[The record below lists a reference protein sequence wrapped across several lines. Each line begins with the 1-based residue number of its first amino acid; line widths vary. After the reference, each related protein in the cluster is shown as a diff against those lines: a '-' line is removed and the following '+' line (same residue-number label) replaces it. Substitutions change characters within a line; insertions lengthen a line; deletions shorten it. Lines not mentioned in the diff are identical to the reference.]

1 MAYKIVTTKRFDKTY
16 KKLSAA
22 DRDLVD
28 FVVDQISQGQKL
40 DAKYKD
46 HPLKGNLKS
55 FRDCHVKPDLVLVYS
70 INEEYLV
77 LTAFNLG
84 SHSEVFK

>member
-1 MAYKIVTTKRFDKTY
+1 MAYKIVTTKRFDKAY

-55 FRDCHVKPDLVLVYS
+55 FRDCHVKPDLVYS
-70 INEEYLV
+70 INKEYLV

>member
-1 MAYKIVTTKRFDKTY
+1 MAYRIATTKRFDKAY
-16 KKLSAA
+16 KKLSSA

-28 FVVDQISQGQKL
+28 FVIDRISQGQKL

-46 HPLKGNLKS
+46 HPLKGNPKS

-70 INEEYLV
+70 ISKEYLV

>member
-1 MAYKIVTTKRFDKTY
+1 MAYKIVTTKRFDKAY

-55 FRDCHVKPDLVLVYS
+55 FRDCHVKADLGVGDSV
-70 INEEYLV
+70 NKEYRGLA
-77 LTAFNLG
+77 AFNL
-84 SHSEVFK
+84 